1 MMMILYLEWNS
12 YGNEDILM
20 AFKKSGHTVLKIDF
34 EKYKENG
41 YVGLQDEINEILKK
55 YTIDFV
61 FTFNYYPQV
70 SICCQE
76 RNLKY
81 VSWVY
86 DSPFVNVYSY
96 TLINPCNY
104 VFLFDKTF
112 YLEFKSQGINTVYYL
127 PMAANVERLDF
138 MIPAKG
144 TKEILDTE
152 IAFVG
157 SLYTEDKHNL
167 YKRFD
172 EVSPFAKGYLDGLI
186 QAQLKVYGYNFI
198 QEVLPK
204 NIIEEMKRVHLLH
217 TNTVGVE
224 TDAYIYGD
232 YVLSRQVTAIE
243 RKEILE
249 MLSEKYSVQLHTNDE
264 NAVIGK
270 VKNMGLADYY
280 EGMPYVFKCAKINL
294 NISLRSIKSGI
305 PLRAMDIMGCG
316 GFLIT
321 NYQEEFLDYF
331 VPDEDFVYYTDYA
344 ELLDKVEYYLNHEE
358 ERKQIARNGYDKVK
372 KYHTYEK
379 RVKEIISIL
388 IADGERE
395 NLLNISV

>member
-1 MMMILYLEWNS
+1 MMILYLEWNS

-41 YVGLQDEINEILKK
+41 YAGLQDEINEILKK

-81 VSWVY
+81 VAWVY

-127 PMAANVERLDF
+127 PMAANVDRLDF
-138 MIPAKG
+138 MIPAED
-144 TKEILDTE
+144 TKKILNTDV
-152 IAFVG
+152 AFVG

-172 EVSPFAKGYLDGLI
+172 EVSPFVKGYLDGLI

-224 TDAYIYGD
+224 TDEYVYGD

-264 NAVIGK
+264 KAVIGK
-270 VKNMGLADYY
+270 VKNMGPVDYY

-321 NYQEEFLDYF
+321 NYQEEFWDYF
-331 VPDEDFVYYTDYA
+331 VPDEDFVYYTDQEDLQA
-344 ELLDKVEYYLNHEE
+344 KVAYYLEHEE
-358 ERKQIARNGYDKVK
+358 ERNRIAESGCRKVREQ
-372 KYHTYEK
+372 HNMRL
-379 RVKEIISIL
+379 RVQHIL
-388 IADGERE
+388 DVLAGERE
-395 NLLNISV
+395 